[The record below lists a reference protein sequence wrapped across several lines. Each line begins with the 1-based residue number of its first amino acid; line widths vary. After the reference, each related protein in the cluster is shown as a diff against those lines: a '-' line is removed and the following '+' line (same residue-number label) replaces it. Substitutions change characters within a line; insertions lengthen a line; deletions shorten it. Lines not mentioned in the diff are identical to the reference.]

1 MNNDSLATYE
11 TWDMTAPV
19 VPPRSRLFHIN
30 PVGLG
35 TPLVECLT
43 SYISRVA
50 QAHSISPGALQH
62 HEVPKYGAH
71 RQNIFSC
78 GIKSRARSFTAGI
91 NATGTLAADFVSSI
105 GKLTARNDLQYLTMI
120 PWKSLFP
127 SPMLMR
133 GVAAWCPLCLTSWE
147 QAAKPVYVPLLWT
160 LEVVKF
166 CPYHRH
172 PLRFTCPH
180 CSLPQP
186 VLGQCSWVGF
196 CARCKRRLGSDSGKD
211 EAERYAVVHQ
221 ETPEWEIWVASQIA
235 DLIQAGFHDPPLATR
250 EQLAA
255 LVRIGS
261 DLEGLSSFARLL
273 GVSSTSVWEWRM
285 GAKNPVLPASLRL
298 ARIFNVT
305 LVNLLTGMVS
315 PRELQSLN
323 LEGVPHWRNLWGSR
337 RSAPFN
343 KETAARQIDEA
354 LRELPPPSLRAF
366 VMRNGYHSVT
376 IQKHFPD
383 QCREIQGRFRDF
395 YEASIQ
401 QRQAKK
407 IAEFRQIAYQLHE
420 QGTELLVNR
429 VLKRMSPPRSLD
441 YRIACGTLAEIRREI
456 LTMKPL
462 GRPCGKMAEQS
473 ASPDALRAQTQ

>member
-1 MNNDSLATYE
+1 MNNDSLATATYE

-19 VPPRSRLFHIN
+19 VPPRSRLFHIS
-30 PVGLG
+30 PIGLG

-62 HEVPKYGAH
+62 HEVPKYGAP

-91 NATGTLAADFVSSI
+91 NATGNLAADFVSSI
-105 GKLTARNDLQYLTMI
+105 GQLTARNDLQYLTMI

-127 SPMLMR
+127 PQMLMR
-133 GVAAWCPLCLTSWE
+133 GVAAWCPVCLTSWE
-147 QAAKPVYVPLLWT
+147 QAAKPVYIPLLWT

-166 CPYHRH
+166 CPHHRH

-196 CARCKRRLGSDSGKD
+196 CARCKHWLGSDSGKD
-211 EAERYAVVHQ
+211 NPEPYSVLQREM
-221 ETPEWEIWVASQIA
+221 PEWEIWVASQIA
-235 DLIQAGFHDPPLATR
+235 DLIQAGFRDSALVTR
-250 EQLAA
+250 EQLAE

-261 DLEGLSSFARLL
+261 NLEGLSSFARIL
-273 GVSSTSVWEWRM
+273 GVSSTSVCQWRI
-285 GAKNPVLPASLRL
+285 GDQQPILPAYLRL

-305 LVNLLTGMVS
+305 LVNLLTGRVS
-315 PRELQSLN
+315 PGDLQQLAFD
-323 LEGVPHWRNLWGSR
+323 GVPHWRNLGVR
-337 RSAPFN
+337 RATAFN
-343 KETAARQIDEA
+343 RNTAARQMGDA
-354 LRELPPPSLRAF
+354 LRESPPPSLRAF
-366 VMRNGYHSVT
+366 VMRNGYHCAT
-376 IQKHFPD
+376 IQKHFPG
-383 QCREIQGRFRDF
+383 QCREIQERFREF

-429 VLKRMSPPRSLD
+429 VLKRMSPPKSLD
-441 YRIACGTLAEIRREI
+441 YRIACGALADIQREI
-456 LTMKPL
+456 LANTMAKIDRL
-462 GRPCGKMAEQS
+462 GKSSTAGQS
-473 ASPDALRAQTQ
+473 

>member
-11 TWDMTAPV
+11 AWDMTAPL
-19 VPPRSRLFHIN
+19 VPPRSRLFHID

-62 HEVPKYGAH
+62 HEVPKYGAP

-78 GIKSRARSFTAGI
+78 GIRSRARSLTAGI
-91 NATGTLAADFVSSI
+91 NASGTLAVDFVSAI

-120 PWKSLFP
+120 PWKPLFP
-127 SPMLMR
+127 TPMLMR
-133 GVAAWCPLCLTSWE
+133 GVAAWCPVCQTSWE
-147 QAAKPVYVPLLWT
+147 EAGKTVYVPLLWT
-160 LEVVKF
+160 LEAVKF
-166 CPYHRH
+166 CPYHRR

-211 EAERYAVVHQ
+211 EPERYSVVHQ

-235 DLIQAGFHDPPLATR
+235 DLIQAGFHDPPLLTR

-261 DLEGLSSFARLL
+261 DLEGLSSFARIL
-273 GVSSTSVWEWRM
+273 GVSSTSVCEWRM
-285 GAKNPVLPASLRL
+285 GAKNPVLPAYLRL
-298 ARIFNVT
+298 ARIFNAT
-305 LVNLLTGMVS
+305 LVKLLTGMIS

-343 KETAARQIDEA
+343 KETAARQMDGA

-366 VMRNGYHSVT
+366 ERRSGYHGDT
-376 IQKHFPD
+376 LQRHFPD
-383 QCREIQGRFRDF
+383 RCRELQKRFRE
-395 YEASIQ
+395 YHKASIQ
-401 QRQAKK
+401 ERRAKK
-407 IAEFRQIAYQLHE
+407 IAAFRRIAYELHE

-441 YRIACGTLAEIRREI
+441 YRIACEALAKIKREI
-456 LTMKPL
+456 LAKEAN
-462 GRPCGKMAEQS
+462 GQ
-473 ASPDALRAQTQ
+473 ALR